1 MMKNSTILESL
12 ILEQRLN
19 QCSKSPEIARGS
31 LNNASE
37 RRAAI
42 QNFEASERATSMLAA
57 HSPFYCISYT
67 VKNTVKQGGCWVDT
81 SKEDHE

>member
-1 MMKNSTILESL
+1 MMKNSTILESF

-31 LNNASE
+31 EGPLKFLNNASE

-67 VKNTVKQGGCWVDT
+67 VKNTVKQGGPC
-81 SKEDHE
+81 SS